1 MVLRLTV
8 NLFSGAVVLVFVIIM
23 VFVVVKIAVVFVCV
37 KRQGLHMLKILY
49 MYGLLLKVKL
59 HLC

>member
-23 VFVVVKIAVVFVCV
+23 VLVVKIAVVFVCV

-49 MYGLLLKVKL
+49 LYGLLFKVKL